1 MMSKTLLMLALA
13 GAAFAQA
20 PANKNTAP
28 KGLPPAPKPTA
39 NSMAKPTMPAT
50 QPTTTAKPVA
60 KPAVKPATTVA
71 KPMTTAAKPAA
82 KVKHAAKPAAPK
94 VEAAKPAAAD
104 PEVAK
109 DAAEK
114 PAPELKRGRDPF
126 VSVVMAREAG
136 ASCAGSGKKCLII
149 DQVMLKGIVRSQVG
163 PIAVVTSSA
172 NKTYFL
178 KENDPVYNGVVVK
191 INPDSII
198 FRETVTDRLGK
209 SIQREVVKKVN
220 NSAV

>member
-1 MMSKTLLMLALA
+1 MTMSRTLLILALA
-13 GAAFAQA
+13 GTAFAQA
-20 PANKNTAP
+20 PANKNTTP
-28 KGLPPAPKPTA
+28 KGMPPAPKPA
-39 NSMAKPTMPAT
+39 AQA
-50 QPTTTAKPVA
+50 PTTTAKPTL
-60 KPAVKPATTVA
+60 PATQPTVKSAA
-71 KPMTTAAKPAA
+71 KTATKKSVKPAA
-82 KVKHAAKPAAPK
+82 KVVHVAKKAPAAT
-94 VEAAKPAAAD
+94 APAAAATAPD
-104 PEVAK
+104 AAPDAAK
-109 DAAEK
+109 DASAEK
-114 PAPELKRGRDPF
+114 PAPEVKRGRDPF

-136 ASCAGSGKKCLII
+136 IACAGSGKKCLII

-163 PIAVVTSSA
+163 PIAVVTSTS

-178 KENDPVYNGVVVK
+178 RENDPVYNGVVVK

>member
-1 MMSKTLLMLALA
+1 MMTRTLLIVALA
-13 GAAFAQA
+13 GTALAQA
-20 PANKNTAP
+20 PANKNTVP
-28 KGLPPAPKPTA
+28 KGMPPAPKPATQA
-39 NSMAKPTMPAT
+39 ASPTAKPTLPAT
-50 QPTTTAKPVA
+50 QPSVKPTKTATKKSVKPAAVVKHEAKVVPA
-60 KPAVKPATTVA
+60 KPAE
-71 KPMTTAAKPAA
+71 
-82 KVKHAAKPAAPK
+82 AAP
-94 VEAAKPAAAD
+94 EAP
-104 PEVAK
+104 K
-109 DAAEK
+109 DATKEASADK
-114 PAPELKRGRDPF
+114 APEMKRGRDPF
-126 VSVVMAREAG
+126 VSIVMARESG
-136 ASCAGSGKKCLII
+136 VTCAGTGKKCLII

-178 KENDPVYNGVVVK
+178 RENDPVYNGVVVK

>member
-1 MMSKTLLMLALA
+1 MMMSKTLLIVALA

-28 KGLPPAPKPTA
+28 KGLPPAPKPAAQTA
-39 NSMAKPTMPAT
+39 APVAKPTLPAT
-50 QPTTTAKPVA
+50 QPTMKPTKAAPKKPGAVVKHSAKIAAP
-60 KPAVKPATTVA
+60 
-71 KPMTTAAKPAA
+71 AAKPAEA
-82 KVKHAAKPAAPK
+82 AAPD
-94 VEAAKPAAAD
+94 A
-104 PEVAK
+104 AK
-109 DAAEK
+109 DATKDASADK
-114 PAPELKRGRDPF
+114 APEVKRGRDPF
-126 VSVVMAREAG
+126 VSVVMARESGVSCSG
-136 ASCAGSGKKCLII
+136 AGKKCLII

-163 PIAVVTSSA
+163 PIAVVTSSS

-178 KENDPVYNGVVVK
+178 RENDPVYNGVVVK